1 MPLYISTKVYLKS
14 PHSLT
19 DLLPCLRLA
28 LFETGATYSKRIY
41 IWSHTGLFSQSL
53 FFFFDLSSEVIF
65 LLFSRHLCG
74 FFILTSSCCFIISLA
89 LCRCRRTELD
99 VQKLWHI
106 SVSPLPQGQPLLLLN
121 STKRCVAIY
130 VHACVCV
137 CVDVSRREI
146 DRVANRWT
154 GRLVVCLSTFKT
166 HQTSPFCDY
175 TVYLQV
181 WKKKKERK
189 RNGREWASCYL
200 RACAAWAC
208 GGSHMFLAVLSK
220 PVCSPGGCHGNS
232 QTAADF
238 APASSGGL
246 WEQRGGLRVRNL
258 SESLKKKK
266 SFGEKPP
273 NFLFFLMLK
282 GLNSTGVWC
291 FWRFQQTCFNSGFN
305 KDLCSIFFFLLFV
318 QAIKF

>member
-28 LFETGATYSKRIY
+28 LFETGATYCKRIY

-53 FFFFDLSSEVIF
+53 FFFYLSSEVIF
-65 LLFSRHLCG
+65 LLFSRHLCS

-99 VQKLWHI
+99 VQKLRHI
-106 SVSPLPQGQPLLLLN
+106 SVPPPLSRAASSSSELHKTMCCYL
-121 STKRCVAIY
+121 C
-130 VHACVCV
+130 ACVCLCV
-137 CVDVSRREI
+137 CVSRREI

-181 WKKKKERK
+181 
-189 RNGREWASCYL
+189 
-200 RACAAWAC
+200 
-208 GGSHMFLAVLSK
+208 
-220 PVCSPGGCHGNS
+220 
-232 QTAADF
+232 
-238 APASSGGL
+238 
-246 WEQRGGLRVRNL
+246 
-258 SESLKKKK
+258 
-266 SFGEKPP
+266 
-273 NFLFFLMLK
+273 
-282 GLNSTGVWC
+282 
-291 FWRFQQTCFNSGFN
+291 
-305 KDLCSIFFFLLFV
+305 
-318 QAIKF
+318 

>member
-1 MPLYISTKVYLKS
+1 MCMRV
-14 PHSLT
+14 
-19 DLLPCLRLA
+19 
-28 LFETGATYSKRIY
+28 F
-41 IWSHTGLFSQSL
+41 
-53 FFFFDLSSEVIF
+53 
-65 LLFSRHLCG
+65 
-74 FFILTSSCCFIISLA
+74 
-89 LCRCRRTELD
+89 
-99 VQKLWHI
+99 
-106 SVSPLPQGQPLLLLN
+106 
-121 STKRCVAIY
+121 
-130 VHACVCV
+130 VC
-137 CVDVSRREI
+137 VSRREI

-220 PVCSPGGCHGNS
+220 PVCLPGGCHGNS

-246 WEQRGGLRVRNL
+246 WEQRGGLRARNL
-258 SESLKKKK
+258 SESLKKK

-273 NFLFFLMLK
+273 NFLFFWCLRLLILQEFGVFEDFSKPVLIQVLTRTFVIYFFPSFCASHKVLK
-282 GLNSTGVWC
+282 HL
-291 FWRFQQTCFNSGFN
+291 
-305 KDLCSIFFFLLFV
+305 
-318 QAIKF
+318 

>member
-28 LFETGATYSKRIY
+28 LFETGATYCKRIY

-53 FFFFDLSSEVIF
+53 FFFNLSSEVIF
-65 LLFSRHLCG
+65 LLFSRHLCS

-99 VQKLWHI
+99 VQKLRHI
-106 SVSPLPQGQPLLLLN
+106 SVSPLSQGQRLLLLN

-137 CVDVSRREI
+137 CVCVTQG
-146 DRVANRWT
+146 DRQGGKQMDWQT
-154 GRLVVCLSTFKT
+154 GRLLVDF
-166 HQTSPFCDY
+166 QDSPNIAFLWLHC
-175 TVYLQV
+175 VLASL
-181 WKKKKERK
+181 KKKKERK

-238 APASSGGL
+238 APASLGGL
-246 WEQRGGLRVRNL
+246 WEQRGGLRARNL
-258 SESLKKKK
+258 SESLKKKKK

-273 NFLFFLMLK
+273 NFLFFWCLRL
-282 GLNSTGVWC
+282 LILQEFGV
-291 FWRFQQTCFNSGFN
+291 FEDFSKPVLIQVLTRTFVLYFFS
-305 KDLCSIFFFLLFV
+305 FFLC
-318 QAIKF
+318 KP